1 MRRVVSLA
9 VLLTIATLFLS
20 TFAVRTTA
28 QAGPE
33 HQRLGQWLGEWTYV
47 VEDGS
52 GTMSV
57 EWFGDFFVWIS
68 EVAETGDERL
78 HVVGYDAE
86 EEVYTW
92 HRYWSSNGYS
102 DAAKG
107 WLHENTW
114 TFVFDVAAGIR
125 NKMTVTV
132 EPPDDMTFK
141 WERSVEG
148 GPWEALEEGRTT
160 RVK

>member
-20 TFAVRTTA
+20 AFAVRTVA

-47 VEDGS
+47 IGDGS
-52 GTMSV
+52 GTMSF
-57 EWFGDFFVWIS
+57 EWFGDFFVRAS
-68 EVAETGDERL
+68 EVTPTGANVL
-78 HVVGYDAE
+78 HVMGYDAE

-92 HRYWSSNGYS
+92 HRYWSNGYS

-107 WLHENTW
+107 WLHEDTW
-114 TFVFDVAAGIR
+114 TFVFDVAAGRR
-125 NKMTVTV
+125 NKMTVTA
-132 EPPDDMTFK
+132 ESPDDLVFK

-148 GPWEALEEGRTT
+148 GPWEALSEGRTT
-160 RVK
+160 RVR